1 MSATTLEGSSN
12 PDALTGLLDDF
23 RPFLEE
29 SLILAIVGD
38 YDLTTQAEAARGTLQ
53 LLASDAEKEETS
65 TFNPSGIALDAGF
78 SESADHRASVP
89 GSTRTDETP
98 WLSSVTSDSPTLD
111 AEVEPWNEDQDIP
124 DDEKE
129 ATLIAMFPEMK
140 VFDVKFELQ
149 RANGDFEKAML
160 ALLNIQYLDEAGEL
174 QRGTVMGT
182 ESPGSRNRKKS
193 KGKKKAT
200 TQSNGA
206 KSNLRLDVAY
216 KLKPVSLEEPDE
228 ESSATTSPLRSPLYS
243 PISSTGFASPARS
256 SPAPHASQQRKPPV
270 DPLSWQKVE
279 SRKSATPKAGPGL
292 ISGLLYQDSS
302 AALRD
307 AAGYSFDQAHNA
319 WRRGRSDPLFRTAAV
334 VYSERGHS
342 QVGAAQV
349 RERADYEALV
359 DRQSAGDPD
368 LIDLHGVPVREG
380 VEMALSRTRR
390 WWRRLVETEEH
401 GARAAA
407 KQRPFVVVTGSGNHS
422 AGGVSRLRQSV
433 GVALARDGWC
443 VEAQTAKFVV
453 SGRNKP

>member
-1 MSATTLEGSSN
+1 MSATTLEGSTS
-12 PDALTGLLDDF
+12 PDALAGLLDDF

-38 YDLTTQAEAARGTLQ
+38 YDLTTQADAARDTLQ

-65 TFNPSGIALDAGF
+65 TFNPSGIALDAVF
-78 SESADHRASVP
+78 SESANHGASVL

-98 WLSSVTSDSPTLD
+98 WLSSVTSESPPLD
-111 AEVEPWNEDQDIP
+111 AEVGPWSEGQEVP

-174 QRGTVMGT
+174 QRGTVVGT
-182 ESPGSRNRKKS
+182 ESPGSRSRKKA
-193 KGKKKAT
+193 KGKKKAAA
-200 TQSNGA
+200 QSNGA

-216 KLKPVSLEEPDE
+216 KLKPVPLDEPDE
-228 ESSATTSPLRSPLYS
+228 ESSATVSPLRSPLYS
-243 PISSTGFASPARS
+243 PISSSGFASPA
-256 SPAPHASQQRKPPV
+256 PQASQQRKPPA

-279 SRKSATPKAGPGL
+279 SRKPATPNPGPAL
-292 ISGLLYQDSS
+292 ISGLLAQDSS
-302 AALRD
+302 ASLRD
-307 AAGYSFDQAHNA
+307 AAGHSFDQAHNA

-380 VEMALSRTRR
+380 VEMALTRTRR

-407 KQRPFVVVTGSGNHS
+407 RQRPFVVVTGSGNHS

-453 SGRNKP
+453 SGRKKP

>member
-1 MSATTLEGSSN
+1 MSTTTLEGSTN
-12 PDALTGLLDDF
+12 PDALAGLLDDF

-53 LLASDAEKEETS
+53 LLASDAEREETS
-65 TFNPSGIALDAGF
+65 TFNPSGIALDAVL
-78 SESADHRASVP
+78 SESADHRASVL
-89 GSTRTDETP
+89 GSTRTDDTP
-98 WLSSVTSDSPTLD
+98 WFSSVTSDSPLD
-111 AEVEPWNEDQDIP
+111 AEVAPWSEGQDVP

-174 QRGTVMGT
+174 QRGTVVGT
-182 ESPGSRNRKKS
+182 ESPGTRSRKKS

-200 TQSNGA
+200 AKSNGV

-216 KLKPVSLEEPDE
+216 KLKPVSLDEPDE
-228 ESSATTSPLRSPLYS
+228 ESSSTTSPLRSPLYS
-243 PISSTGFASPARS
+243 PISSSGFASPA
-256 SPAPHASQQRKPPV
+256 PQASQQRKPLP
-270 DPLSWQKVE
+270 DPLSWQTVE
-279 SRKSATPKAGPGL
+279 SRKAATPKTGPAL
-292 ISGLLYQDSS
+292 ISGLLSQDSS
-302 AALRD
+302 ASLRD
-307 AAGYSFDQAHNA
+307 AAGHSFGQAHNA
-319 WRRGRSDPLFRTAAV
+319 YRRGRSDPLFRTAAV

-342 QVGAAQV
+342 QIGAAQV

-368 LIDLHGVPVREG
+368 LIDLHGVPVRQG
-380 VEMALSRTRR
+380 VEMALARTRR

-407 KQRPFVVVTGSGNHS
+407 RQRPFVVVTGSGNHS
-422 AGGVSRLRQSV
+422 AGGVSPLRQSV

-453 SGRNKP
+453 SGRKKP

>member
-1 MSATTLEGSSN
+1 MSATTLEGSTS
-12 PDALTGLLDDF
+12 PDALAGLLDDF

-38 YDLTTQAEAARGTLQ
+38 YDLTTQADAARGTLQ

-65 TFNPSGIALDAGF
+65 TFNPSGIALDAVL
-78 SESADHRASVP
+78 SESADHRASVL

-98 WLSSVTSDSPTLD
+98 WLSSATSESPPPD
-111 AEVEPWNEDQDIP
+111 AEDGPWDEGQDVP
-124 DDEKE
+124 EDEKE

-174 QRGTVMGT
+174 QRGTVVGT
-182 ESPGSRNRKKS
+182 ESPGVRSRKKA

-200 TQSNGA
+200 APSNGA

-216 KLKPVSLEEPDE
+216 KLKPVSLDEPDE
-228 ESSATTSPLRSPLYS
+228 ESSSTASPLRSPLYS
-243 PISSTGFASPARS
+243 PVSSGFASPTRS
-256 SPAPHASQQRKPPV
+256 SPAPQASQQRKPPA
-270 DPLSWQKVE
+270 DPLSWQRVE
-279 SRKSATPKAGPGL
+279 SRKSATPKNAPAL
-292 ISGLLYQDSS
+292 ISGLLSQDSS
-302 AALRD
+302 ASLRD
-307 AAGYSFDQAHNA
+307 AAGHSFDQAHNA

-380 VEMALSRTRR
+380 VEMALARTRR

-401 GARAAA
+401 GVRAAA
-407 KQRPFVVVTGSGNHS
+407 RQRPFVVVTGSGNHS

-453 SGRNKP
+453 SGRKRP